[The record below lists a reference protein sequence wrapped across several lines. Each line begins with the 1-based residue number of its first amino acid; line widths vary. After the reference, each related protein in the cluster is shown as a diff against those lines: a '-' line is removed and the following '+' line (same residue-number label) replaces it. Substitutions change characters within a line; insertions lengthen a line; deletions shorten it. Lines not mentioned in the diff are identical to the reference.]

1 MPFPDDNDP
10 APPEPRRRI
19 RRRDDERDVND
30 EFWSRGGAPEERR
43 GSRWRSSSRRQRA
56 ADAPAPSP
64 RAVDEPGAPGAPP
77 VGGPAPTLDDRAAPS
92 PQSVA
97 PGRGGYA
104 PPAWSA
110 DPHTR
115 RGRYGP
121 AMAQTGG
128 QGAATGDPRLPPGT
142 PPAGYAPGP
151 AGPGPAATGS
161 QPAPPYAPGTYGGE
175 GYSDDPYGDDSYY
188 DDDYDEYDEGEG
200 EEGDLRRRRGC
211 RAVLVT
217 LAVLVLA
224 VAVGGWFAWS
234 WVQRRIDP
242 AGEPGETVLVE
253 IPEGSS
259 TSDVGQELADAGV
272 ISDAT
277 VWDWYIRVRDP
288 GSFQAGN
295 YKMQLN
301 SSFTEAI
308 DALDEGALPPDAVLV
323 TVPEGYTVAETMAR
337 LADPEDGV
345 EGFAAERLNAALEAP
360 ESRSA
365 FLPRDQA
372 SLEGTLFPESYEV
385 EKGDT
390 EAVVIQRMVTQ
401 LDSVLTELDV
411 QARAEQ
417 LGYTPYQVLTVA
429 SLVEEEARVDEDR
442 PQVARVIYN
451 RLADEMPLQIDATS
465 CFDKGEPGCTL
476 TEADLASDSPYNTRN
491 RQGLPPTP
499 IASPGRA
506 SIEAALSPADGDWLY
521 YVLDADANDG
531 SHVFTADYDEFV
543 DAKNKCEAAGLGC
556 G

>member
-19 RRRDDERDVND
+19 RRRDDDRDVND

-43 GSRWRSSSRRQRA
+43 ASRWRSSSRRQKP
-56 ADAPAPSP
+56 ADAPAPAP

-77 VGGPAPTLDDRAAPS
+77 VGGPAPRLDDRAARS
-92 PQSVA
+92 AQSVA
-97 PGRGGYA
+97 PGRGSYA

-151 AGPGPAATGS
+151 VGPGSAATGS
-161 QPAPPYAPGTYGGE
+161 QPVPYAPDTYGAE
-175 GYSDDPYGDDSYY
+175 GYSDDAYGDDTYY
-188 DDDYDEYDEGEG
+188 DDDYDEYDEGGG

-259 TSDVGQELADAGV
+259 TSDIGQELADAGV

-295 YKMQLN
+295 YRMQLN

-308 DALDEGALPPDAVLV
+308 DALEEGALPPDAVLV

-345 EGFAAERLNAALEAP
+345 EGFTAERLSAALEAP

-390 EAVVIQRMVTQ
+390 EAVVIQRMVAQ

-411 QARAEQ
+411 QARAER
-417 LGYTPYQVLTVA
+417 LGYTPYQVLIVA

-476 TEADLASDSPYNTRN
+476 TQADLASDSPYNTRN

-506 SIEAALSPADGDWLY
+506 SIEAALSPAEGDWLY

>member
-1 MPFPDDNDP
+1 MPSAAPTWDTQPPP
-10 APPEPRRRI
+10 AA
-19 RRRDDERDVND
+19 
-30 EFWSRGGAPEERR
+30 APIER
-43 GSRWRSSSRRQRA
+43 GS
-56 ADAPAPSP
+56 
-64 RAVDEPGAPGAPP
+64 
-77 VGGPAPTLDDRAAPS
+77 
-92 PQSVA
+92 
-97 PGRGGYA
+97 YA

-110 DPHTR
+110 DPHTL
-115 RGRYGP
+115 RGGYGP
-121 AMAQTGG
+121 AMAQTPG
-128 QGAATGDPRLPPGT
+128 QGAGSGDARVPPGT
-142 PPAGYAPGP
+142 PPGGYGAR
-151 AGPGPAATGS
+151 AAALGPAAPTTS
-161 QPAPPYAPGTYGGE
+161 HRAPPYAPETYAAE
-175 GYSDDPYGDDSYY
+175 GYSDDTYAEDSYY
-188 DDDYDEYDEGEG
+188 DDDYDEYDEDEG
-200 EEGDLRRRRGC
+200 QDGDLRRRRGC
-211 RAVLVT
+211 RAALLT
-217 LAVLVLA
+217 LAVLVLV

-234 WVQRRIDP
+234 WAQRKIDP
-242 AGEPGETVLVE
+242 SGEPGETVLVE

-259 TSDVGQELADAGV
+259 ASDIGHELADAGV

-295 YKMQLN
+295 YRMQLG

-308 DALDEGALPPDAVLV
+308 DALDEGALPPNAVLV
-323 TVPEGYTVAETMAR
+323 TVPEGYTVAQTVTR

-345 EGFAAERLNAALEAP
+345 EGFTAERLSAALKAP

-385 EKGDT
+385 EEGDT
-390 EAVVIQRMVTQ
+390 EAVVVQRIVTQ
-401 LDSVLTELDV
+401 FDSVLTELDV

-417 LGYTPYQVLTVA
+417 LGLTPYQVLTVA
-429 SLVEEEARVDEDR
+429 SLVEKEARVDEDR
-442 PQVARVIYN
+442 AQVARVIYN

-465 CFDKGEPGCTL
+465 CFARGEPGCTL

-521 YVLDADANDG
+521 YVIDADANDG